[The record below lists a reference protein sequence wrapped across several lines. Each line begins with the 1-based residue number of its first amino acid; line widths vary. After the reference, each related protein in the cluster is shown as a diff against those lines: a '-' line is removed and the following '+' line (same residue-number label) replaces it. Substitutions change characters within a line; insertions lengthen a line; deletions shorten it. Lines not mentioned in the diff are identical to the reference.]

1 MEYLGG
7 IFISSVLCALSP
19 TSTKSQPCVLMFSIV
34 SVEVCQLILLGILVL
49 IYLVIFSLEIAPD
62 CDGLCNVEL

>member
-7 IFISSVLCALSP
+7 VFISSVLCALSP

-34 SVEVCQLILLGILVL
+34 SAEVCQLTFLGIPIL
-49 IYLVIFSLEIAPD
+49 IYLVIFCLEIVPD
-62 CDGLCNVEL
+62 CDGVVQC